1 MTVCENDC
9 NFSLFDVITQANRLH
24 LTSLVNRIN
33 QTEGAKAK
41 EVVKPSDEPMNY
53 FTQYKR
59 VHDNLGHLLGP
70 GVEREYP
77 IRDQYN
83 IITGK
88 KTQTAPSTYSVTSR
102 R

>member
-1 MTVCENDC
+1 M
-9 NFSLFDVITQANRLH
+9 
-24 LTSLVNRIN
+24 
-33 QTEGAKAK
+33 K
-41 EVVKPSDEPMNY
+41 EVVKPTDHQPMNY

-59 VHDNLGHLLGP
+59 VHDKLGHLRGP

-88 KTQTAPSTYSVTSR
+88 VGVEWENPGETSITSQVRLGWCRHTQLRPV
-102 R
+102 